1 MSEIQA
7 DTPACP
13 WQSRQVGSDLS
24 EEVLSFPSATQGTH
38 RQLCPGVR
46 GLAGRWALVRGFLC
60 GPQGLGLPHWAV
72 PQSRGPPLE
81 QGTALRVTWLENRPD
96 KWGHC
101 PRKREPC

>member
-1 MSEIQA
+1 M
-7 DTPACP
+7 
-13 WQSRQVGSDLS
+13 
-24 EEVLSFPSATQGTH
+24 
-38 RQLCPGVR
+38 
-46 GLAGRWALVRGFLC
+46 AGRWALVRRFLC

-101 PRKREPC
+101 KKKGALLNGWGWGEQQGPHC